1 MDVPLMGSTDLVLT
15 RCEPIPSSEGK
26 ALVISLHRP
35 DQLNAMS
42 WEMVKAFDAAVSQGV
57 ADESVRVIFVTG
69 VGRAFS
75 AGGDLEMYRDLQRDP
90 VRFPQFVADLH
101 AAFSRL
107 RTLRVPVIAL
117 VNGVTAAGGLELLLS
132 CDVALAANSS
142 TIGDAHLNF
151 GQMGGGGVLTLLP
164 RMVGIQRATELVLS
178 GKFLT
183 SSEALE
189 WGLVSRVV
197 PDDTLLHQGMELAAE
212 IAGKSPLAVAN
223 AKYVMNA
230 VWAEAMS
237 VSAGLRLELE
247 RNVLYC
253 LTSEDAP
260 EGLLAFSEK
269 RTPRFSG
276 R

>member
-1 MDVPLMGSTDLVLT
+1 
-15 RCEPIPSSEGK
+15 
-26 ALVISLHRP
+26 
-35 DQLNAMS
+35 
-42 WEMVKAFDAAVSQGV
+42 
-57 ADESVRVIFVTG
+57 
-69 VGRAFS
+69 
-75 AGGDLEMYRDLQRDP
+75 
-90 VRFPQFVADLH
+90 
-101 AAFSRL
+101 
-107 RTLRVPVIAL
+107 
-117 VNGVTAAGGLELLLS
+117 
-132 CDVALAANSS
+132 
-142 TIGDAHLNF
+142 
-151 GQMGGGGVLTLLP
+151 
-164 RMVGIQRATELVLS
+164 
-178 GKFLT
+178 
-183 SSEALE
+183 
-189 WGLVSRVV
+189 
-197 PDDTLLHQGMELAAE
+197 MELAAE